1 MSGVDII
8 KQFVEGR
15 LAPRAFEQCLHTD
28 AALQALLEGERNLPA
43 YVAEPDLYLY
53 LISQDYESLAC
64 IYNVQTLL
72 SERLDSQG
80 IAHTVD
86 DSHERRFTLALN
98 AQPKWLSLPPPYF
111 ARFMADH
118 DALDPKALKTA
129 LNAAIT
135 RDFRCLK
142 APPKWLQATPEW
154 PLADHVPMVFVG
166 QLDISGLGHDTGQ
179 AYLFFDAQQQRFHT
193 VSQRC

>member
-1 MSGVDII
+1 MRGVDII

-15 LAPRAFEQCLHTD
+15 ISPRAFEQCLHTD
-28 AALQALLEGERNLPA
+28 AALQVLLEGERNLPA
-43 YVAEPDLYLY
+43 YVAECDLYLY

-72 SERLDSQG
+72 SERLDVQG
-80 IAHTVD
+80 IAHAVD

-98 AQPKWLSLPPPYF
+98 AQPKWLSLPPAYIS
-111 ARFMADH
+111 RFMADH

-129 LNAAIT
+129 LKAAIT
-135 RDFRCLK
+135 RDFRYLK
-142 APPKWLQATPEW
+142 APPKWLQEPEW
-154 PLADHVPMVFVG
+154 PLADDVPMVFVG
-166 QLDISGLGHDTGQ
+166 QLDIRGLGHDTGQ

>member
-28 AALQALLEGERNLPA
+28 AALQTLLEGERDLPA

-53 LISQDYESLAC
+53 LISQDYQSLAC

-80 IAHTVD
+80 IAHAWTTPT
-86 DSHERRFTLALN
+86 SAASRWPSMPSRNGCHCPRRTSPASW
-98 AQPKWLSLPPPYF
+98 P
-111 ARFMADH
+111 
-118 DALDPKALKTA
+118 
-129 LNAAIT
+129 IT
-135 RDFRCLK
+135 MGWIRRPC
-142 APPKWLQATPEW
+142 
-154 PLADHVPMVFVG
+154 
-166 QLDISGLGHDTGQ
+166 
-179 AYLFFDAQQQRFHT
+179 R
-193 VSQRC
+193 RR